1 MNKLKIGILT
11 YHSEMNYGCTLQ
23 AFAMQEAYK
32 ELGQDPV
39 IIDRYITPDNRLL
52 LGHLTDT
59 GLKTRLIS
67 LFMCFFSIGRT
78 SNILRVL
85 KTLRFH
91 KKYLHTTDYS
101 FYDWKDAPADLG
113 VDMISVGSDQIWNA
127 NLYSPVP
134 YLLKDINPSIPG
146 ISYTA
151 SIGMP
156 ELMPK
161 YLEEYRRGFA
171 RFKAIS
177 VREQQ
182 GVRLVEDLGFKAEKV
197 VDPTLLVSPE
207 LWDKFKCKRKHK
219 RKRLLCYTIAEKL
232 FDLLPVLEDYAR
244 RNNCDVIVFPDRFEK
259 YFCRSAK
266 GIKELIRDKTR
277 LFKSPV
283 KIYISAAIKDFMRE
297 ISAADWIVTNSY
309 HALMFSIIYNR
320 NVRVIVPTD
329 NVRKEM
335 HARMKEFEGSVI
347 EGPLMQSDIQGALR
361 SFEKGEKTTINLD
374 ELNRRRKLSR
384 QWLENQLRN
393 IADNKA
399 AEC

>member
-1 MNKLKIGILT
+1 M
-11 YHSEMNYGCTLQ
+11 
-23 AFAMQEAYK
+23 
-32 ELGQDPV
+32 
-39 IIDRYITPDNRLL
+39 
-52 LGHLTDT
+52 
-59 GLKTRLIS
+59 
-67 LFMCFFSIGRT
+67 
-78 SNILRVL
+78 
-85 KTLRFH
+85 
-91 KKYLHTTDYS
+91 
-101 FYDWKDAPADLG
+101 
-113 VDMISVGSDQIWNA
+113 
-127 NLYSPVP
+127 
-134 YLLKDINPSIPG
+134 
-146 ISYTA
+146 
-151 SIGMP
+151 
-156 ELMPK
+156 
-161 YLEEYRRGFA
+161 
-171 RFKAIS
+171 
-177 VREQQ
+177 
-182 GVRLVEDLGFKAEKV
+182 
-197 VDPTLLVSPE
+197 
-207 LWDKFKCKRKHK
+207 
-219 RKRLLCYTIAEKL
+219 
-232 FDLLPVLEDYAR
+232 
-244 RNNCDVIVFPDRFEK
+244 FPDRFEK

-374 ELNRRRKLSR
+374 ELNRRRELSR

-393 IADNKA
+393 IADNKV